1 MQHTAFKRS
10 VSAVLAAAVGVLAV
24 PVISYAEDGV
34 YTRIT
39 TEGEF
44 TSGKY
49 VIATDANWAMTALDG
64 SWIGAQEIAPE
75 EGIVTLSD
83 EAIVWDVTVSGDTV
97 TLTDSNE
104 VSVAPAGGNN
114 NGIASGEYS
123 WTYEVTENGAFIFGG
138 EGGDTVYLASNRSQ
152 DNKFRAYKT
161 TTVTGNPSGY
171 PHELYVYKLSDGSGD
186 TEGGDTETVAM
197 PQADPASGT
206 AVELGTTAVTL
217 TADADADIYYS
228 VSTAEGEPEDPTAET
243 GALYSEPFTI
253 TADMV
258 YDTNSVAVKAIAVKD
273 GVSSN
278 MLTLRYTVSD
288 GGQPSEDP
296 GETEFAAEVTELE
309 TGDNVAIYMPSNGLI
324 ITDTASGSRLAGAEA
339 VVEEG
344 SGLAVTA
351 DTVSFTVRKDG
362 DGNLAFISADGRY
375 LTSGETGNSLTL
387 ASAES
392 AYSLWTLEE
401 AENGYY
407 IRNVNAAYSGR
418 PQYIEYYSGFTTYS
432 LSASNPD
439 IYTFRFYK
447 TGETELPDYTV
458 DTSLVLP
465 VGQWAGN
472 ADYSGIADNTIYG
485 DVVETNDMQDTA
497 AAYTAV
503 VNGER
508 VAPYTSSTPSTGGT
522 TYYMGSRGI
531 GSGSDDHLQFALSSA
546 GYGSMDISF
555 RLRVSNTGPGDFT
568 LMYSTDG
575 TEFENFTTGEYS
587 YAYTSYAGGEPH
599 EVAEEGEIT
608 DGIAETSMAPGEYI
622 TFSFD
627 IPQAAENA
635 DMLYIRLVP
644 GGTRASG
651 DGTPSNQGTTRIDSV
666 VITGSPVSEESRT
679 GYVSVTP
686 DDSEDQPVGT
696 ELTMINAD
704 DDAVIYYR
712 FGTEGEFTAYDEAA
726 KPVLASLPAVLQVYA
741 EAEGKARSITR
752 TFVYQAGTVA
762 AVEMDPNGGGVYIQD
777 GETAQITLSCDTE
790 GAVIYYAAG
799 DGGYTEYT
807 EPITLNK
814 GFGSMTVS
822 AYAVKDGYTD
832 SAVTTRTFTERLSE
846 TYNLYF
852 GQLHSHTA
860 YSDGAGSCEDAFAHA
875 KGLDDSQNIDFLA
888 VTDHSNS
895 FDNADSATITD
906 GSMSEEWTE
915 GHELADEYTD
925 ETFVGIYG
933 YEMTWSNGLGHINT
947 FNTDG
952 FQSRTQSDYTTYS
965 TALQNYYETLKTVND
980 SLSQFNHPGTTFGDF
995 QDFAHYDEE
1004 IDEVIN
1010 LIEVGNGEGAIGS
1023 SGYFPSYEYYTRAL
1037 DKGWHLAPSNNQDN
1051 HKGNWGDSNTGRT
1064 VVLADT
1070 LDREAIYDAIRNY
1083 RVYATED
1090 ENLEIQYKLNGSDM
1104 GSILSLGGDDE
1115 INISASLNDI
1125 DDEGSATVQVIVN
1138 GGKIL
1143 AEQTADNST
1152 GDISFVFDTN
1162 DYSYYYL
1169 RVNQADGQIAVTAPV
1184 WTGEVESVGITGFTN
1199 DTELS
1204 VAGEEQNFTLELY
1217 NNENSDLEVE
1227 SVTFT
1232 DQNGTVL
1239 EENSDIT
1246 SVSALGTATCTFAH
1260 TFDTD
1265 GIYTVTATVRG
1276 SLDGV
1281 EKTYNQSLE
1290 LTVMPAGLVSR
1301 IVVDG
1306 THYNDYVTGYY
1317 GGNMGNM
1324 TSIAAEDG
1332 VKVDV
1337 VTDEITDETLDGCGL
1352 LVISAPAKRTG
1363 TANAGDYTPSEFSEE
1378 FIATVK
1384 RYVDNGGSVIVCGL
1398 ADYQDSRDGSDHQ
1411 TSVQLNKLMEAIGS
1425 TMRFN
1430 DDEVYDT
1437 VNNGGQAYRLYPSV
1451 FNTESGWTNG
1461 VVTPE
1466 SVAEGETYQTY
1477 SQYSGCSVDPGEGT
1491 WLVKGFDT
1499 TCSVDSDRDGTGISD
1514 DDLTDGDYTYDIVTP
1529 AGDVVFLAAEDTAA
1543 GGTVFAA
1550 GGVFLSDFEV
1560 KAELDNIW
1568 DLPYANRTIFENIMA
1583 ETRTPEDITDISEVR
1598 KADTGRIFAVEGYVT
1613 AGTENANTSFFDAI
1627 YVQDETGGI
1636 TVFPYSESGLEIG
1649 TKLRITGYT
1658 DEYQGDKE
1666 IQIISVEELDEEP
1679 HIYEPLALS
1688 TADATDYD
1696 TYGGRLISVTGT
1708 VSGIVSENGTVSQ
1721 FNVTDSSGTAAT
1733 VFIDGYITNED
1744 GVNNIGT
1751 WLTEGSEVSA
1761 AGLLYRHPEGSS
1773 DVSVPVLRVRNCDEI
1788 TQVSQPDDEI
1798 ELVYENGTVRLT
1810 GGTEDAAGAALVKAA
1825 YADGILSGI
1834 TFYEITDPSAPV
1846 EVGTEFES
1854 GDVKLMLWDGTGTM
1868 KPLADALTSTAAQ

>member
-1 MQHTAFKRS
+1 MQHTAFTRS
-10 VSAVLAAAVGVLAV
+10 ISAVLAAAVGVLAV

-39 TEGEF
+39 TKEEF

-49 VIATDANWAMTALDG
+49 VIAADTNWAMTVFDDG
-64 SWIGAQEIAPE
+64 WIGAQEIAPAD
-75 EGIVTLSD
+75 GSVTLSD
-83 EAIVWDVTVSGDTV
+83 GAIVWDVTVSGDSV
-97 TLTDSNE
+97 TLTDSNG
-104 VSVAPAGGNN
+104 VSVAPAGGNT
-114 NGIASGEYS
+114 NGITSGEYS
-123 WTYEVTENGAFIFGG
+123 WTYEVTDDGAFIFGG
-138 EGGDTVYLASNRSQ
+138 TGADTVYLASNRAQ
-152 DNKFRAYKT
+152 DNKFRAYKIT
-161 TTVTGNPSGY
+161 TAMGY
-171 PHELYVYKLSDGSGD
+171 PHEFYMYKLSEGSGG
-186 TEGGDTETVAM
+186 TGGGETETVAM

-206 AVELGTTAVTL
+206 SVEPGTTAVTL

-228 VSTAEGEPEDPTAET
+228 VSTADGESEDPTADT
-243 GALYSEPFTI
+243 GTIYSEPVTI
-253 TADMV
+253 TSDMV
-258 YDTNSVAVKAIAVKD
+258 YDTNAVTVKAIAVKD

-278 MLTLRYTVSD
+278 VLTLRYTVS
-288 GGQPSEDP
+288 GEEQPPEDP
-296 GETEFAAEVTELE
+296 GETTYAAEVTELE
-309 TGDNVAIYMPSNGLI
+309 TGDNVAVYMPSNGLI
-324 ITDTASGSRLAGAEA
+324 ITDTASGSRLEGAEA
-339 VVEEG
+339 VVEDG
-344 SGLAVTA
+344 SGLAVTN
-351 DTVSFTVRKDG
+351 DTVSFTVRKDA
-362 DGNLAFISADGRY
+362 DGNITFISADGRY
-375 LTSGETGNSLTL
+375 LTSGATGNSLTL
-387 ASAES
+387 EAAES
-392 AYSLWTLEE
+392 EYSLWTLE
-401 AENGYY
+401 AADNGYY
-407 IRNVNAAYSGR
+407 IKNVNAAYFDNS
-418 PQYIEYYSGFTTYS
+418 QYIEYYNNLFTTYS
-432 LSASNPD
+432 LSTSNPG
-439 IYTFRFYK
+439 IFTFKFYK
-447 TGETELPDYTV
+447 IGATELPDYTV

-485 DVVETNDMQDTA
+485 DVVETNDMKDTSA
-497 AAYTAV
+497 SYTAV
-503 VNGER
+503 ISGEKT
-508 VAPYTSSTPSTGGT
+508 APYTTSTPSTGGT
-522 TYYMGSRGI
+522 TYYMGGKGL
-531 GSGSDDHLQFALSSA
+531 GSGTDDYMQFTVPSA
-546 GYGSMDISF
+546 GYGSMDMSF
-555 RLRVSNTGPGDFT
+555 RLRVSNTGPGEFT

-575 TEFENFTTGEYS
+575 SEFKNFTTGEYS

-608 DGIAETSMAPGEYI
+608 DGIAETAMAPAEYI
-622 TFSFD
+622 EFSFD
-627 IPQAAENA
+627 IPQAAENS
-635 DMLYIRLVP
+635 DMMYIRLVP
-644 GGTRASG
+644 GDTRASG
-651 DGTPSNQGTTRIDSV
+651 DGAPSAQGTTRIDSV
-666 VITGSPVSEESRT
+666 VITGSPVIEESRT

-686 DDSEDQPVGT
+686 DDSEDVAAGT
-696 ELTMINAD
+696 ELTMTSATENAD
-704 DDAVIYYR
+704 IYYR
-712 FGTEGEFTAYDEAA
+712 FGTEGEFTKYDDAA
-726 KPVLASLPAVLQVYA
+726 KPVLETMPAVLQVYA
-741 EAEGKARSITR
+741 EASGKARSITR
-752 TFVYQAGTVA
+752 TFSYHAGTVA
-762 AVEMDPNGGGVYIQD
+762 AVEMDPNGGGVYIED

-790 GAVIYYAAG
+790 GAVIYYAVG
-799 DGGYTEYT
+799 DGEYAEYT
-807 EPITLNK
+807 APITLNK
-814 GFGSMTVS
+814 GFGSMTVK

-832 SAVTTRTFTERLSE
+832 SVVTTRTFTERLSE

-860 YSDGAGSCEDAFAHA
+860 YSDGAGSCEDAFEHA

-915 GHELADEYTD
+915 GHELADKYTD

-965 TALQNYYETLKTVND
+965 TALQNYYNTLKTVSD

-1004 IDEVIN
+1004 VDKVIN

-1104 GSILSLGGDDE
+1104 GSILSLGSDDE

-1143 AEQTADNST
+1143 AEQTAENST
-1152 GDISFVFDTN
+1152 GDISFEFDTN

-1184 WTGEVESVGITGFTN
+1184 WTGEVEAAGITSFTN

-1204 VAGEEQNFTLELY
+1204 IAGEEQNFTLELY
-1217 NNENSDLEVE
+1217 NNENSELKID
-1227 SVTFT
+1227 SITFT
-1232 DQNGTVL
+1232 DQTGAVL
-1239 EENSDIT
+1239 AENSDIT
-1246 SVSALGTATCTFAH
+1246 SVGALGTASCTFAH
-1260 TFDTD
+1260 TFAND
-1265 GIYTVTATVRG
+1265 GIYTVMATVQG

-1281 EKTYNQSLE
+1281 DKTYTQALE
-1290 LTVMPAGLVSR
+1290 LTVMPQGLVSR

-1337 VTDEITDETLDGCGL
+1337 VTDEITADTLKDCGL
-1352 LVISAPAKRTG
+1352 LVISAPAKKTG
-1363 TANAGDYTPSEFSEE
+1363 TANAGDYTPSEFSDE

-1384 RYVDNGGSVIVCGL
+1384 DYVDNGGNVIVCGL

-1437 VNNGGQAYRLYPSV
+1437 ENNGGQAYRLYPSV
-1451 FNTESGWTNG
+1451 FNTESEWTKG
-1461 VVTPE
+1461 IVTPE
-1466 SVAEGETYQTY
+1466 SVAEGDIYQTY

-1514 DDLTDGDYTYDIVTP
+1514 EDLTDGDYTYDIVTP
-1529 AGDVVFLAAEDTAA
+1529 AGDVVFLAAENTAA

-1583 ETRTPEDITDISEVR
+1583 ETRTPETITDISEVR
-1598 KADTGRIFAVEGYVT
+1598 KADMGRIFAVEGYVT

-1636 TVFPYSESGLEIG
+1636 TVFPYSESGLKIG

-1658 DEYQGDKE
+1658 DAYQGDKE
-1666 IQIISVEELDEEP
+1666 IQIISVEELEDEP
-1679 HIYEPLALS
+1679 YIYEPLALS
-1688 TADATDYD
+1688 TADANDYD
-1696 TYGGRLISVTGT
+1696 TYGGMLVSVKGT
-1708 VSGIVSENGTVSQ
+1708 VSDIISENGTVSQ
-1721 FNVTDSSGTAAT
+1721 FKVTDSSGTAAT
-1733 VFIDGYITNED
+1733 VFIDGYITNEN
-1744 GVNNIGT
+1744 GVNDIGT
-1751 WLTEGSEVSA
+1751 WLKDGSEVSA
-1761 AGLLYRHPEGSS
+1761 AGLLYKHPEGDS

-1788 TQVSQPDDEI
+1788 TQLSEEPGEKT
-1798 ELVYENGTVRLT
+1798 ELVYENGTVMIT
-1810 GGTEDAAGAALVKAA
+1810 GDTADAAGAVLVKAV
-1825 YADGILSGI
+1825 YEGDVLNGV
-1834 TFYEITDPSAPV
+1834 TFYEITDPTAPV
-1846 EVGTEFES
+1846 NVGNEFES
-1854 GDVKLMLWDGTGTM
+1854 GDVKFMLWDGIGTM
-1868 KPLADALTSTAAQ
+1868 KPIADALKSAAAQ